1 MSFLPNAAEEQ
12 NTMDDIEEVLVER
25 VLLSEENRVGIGTFS
40 PSDPK
45 SQDIADLTGSIDF
58 STITEFGSESDPR
71 AYRFDGELNK
81 ANRGIDG
88 ISGNAQMRREI
99 SVESAL
105 LDAGRKFQG
114 GQVCANFG
122 G

>member
-1 MSFLPNAAEEQ
+1 MRLEKEYGGE
-12 NTMDDIEEVLVER
+12 IENVSVER
-25 VLLSEENRVGIGTFS
+25 VFFSEDKRVGIGTFT

-81 ANRGIDG
+81 ANRGYHG
-88 ISGNAQMRREI
+88 IPGN
-99 SVESAL
+99 VEM
-105 LDAGRKFQG
+105 
-114 GQVCANFG
+114 
-122 G
+122 